1 MVNNLTKMAAGLICL
16 FISLTAM
23 AQEQNDARYLE
34 GAVPLVNGKVIF
46 SHEYSLK
53 GMSQDEIYD
62 SVLAWMEQRLKK
74 NENNSRIL
82 YTNKEKGQIIGI
94 GEEWIV
100 FKKSALSLD
109 RTFITYQL
117 TVTCQPNVCNF
128 SIEKIRYEYRE
139 GEEKYTAEDWI
150 TDKYAL
156 NKSKTKLVR
165 GLAKWRRKTIDF
177 VDTYFNQLG
186 EVLSPESVQTV
197 QQALPS
203 TTASEQKT
211 VPQQT
216 TQHELKPEELT
227 TDMIPVG
234 TGKLV
239 IVIGTDLFNQTI
251 MTANSGGSLGEVDGK
266 AVIFTI
272 LSPEQPHTAMDKASE
287 YNVRFYPNGATQ
299 PSIELQCR
307 KMPPPEVP
315 EGMPRTY
322 VGEIVKAIAFQ

>member
-1 MVNNLTKMAAGLICL
+1 MAINKIL
-16 FISLTAM
+16 FIFLSF
-23 AQEQNDARYLE
+23 NC
-34 GAVPLVNGKVIF
+34 
-46 SHEYSLK
+46 
-53 GMSQDEIYD
+53 
-62 SVLAWMEQRLKK
+62 LKK
-74 NENNSRIL
+74 
-82 YTNKEKGQIIGI
+82 Y
-94 GEEWIV
+94 
-100 FKKSALSLD
+100 
-109 RTFITYQL
+109 
-117 TVTCQPNVCNF
+117 
-128 SIEKIRYEYRE
+128 
-139 GEEKYTAEDWI
+139 
-150 TDKYAL
+150 
-156 NKSKTKLVR
+156 
-165 GLAKWRRKTIDF
+165 
-177 VDTYFNQLG
+177 
-186 EVLSPESVQTV
+186 PE
-197 QQALPS
+197 
-203 TTASEQKT
+203 KT

-307 KMPPPEVP
+307 KMPSPEAP